1 MNILVMSVFPNYFN
15 ATGLADALEDCQGHE
30 VLQAAHLGSGGGKK
44 YYEWGTHSKVFEM
57 RNLANLKEAVKT
69 ADCIIVCGMMVFH
82 IWNQIRLQINSAGI
96 VYKNTDAFWAD
107 VPDKT
112 KVIGIVSDSAI
123 LERDWSDVLQRFD
136 AIFAMPDLFDY
147 VHHERLYPALQ
158 VNTAFH
164 APHEP
169 RDKVVIGHSP
179 GNKMASNRKG
189 TDEISDVLGDL
200 SQTYNFEFRVLADM
214 THEQCV
220 TAKGDM
226 DIFIDQLQ
234 DPPHST
240 IMDGLPPFLGA
251 LGKSGQEA
259 MCNGCATIT
268 SANLVSTEPYFPNP
282 PVIIANRKAILRYE
296 VENLLRYPR
305 YRYHKATEQYEW
317 ASEYLTAEF
326 VSRYINRGINGTL
339 SS

>member
-1 MNILVMSVFPNYFN
+1 MSVFPNYFN

-30 VLQAAHLGSGGGKK
+30 VLQAAHLGSGEGTK
-44 YYEWGTHSKVFEM
+44 YYQWATHSKVFDM

-82 IWNQIRLQINSAGI
+82 IWNQMRRDKQFAGRLYES
-96 VYKNTDAFWAD
+96 TDAFWAD
-107 VPDKT
+107 VPDGT
-112 KVIGIVSDSAI
+112 KVIGVVSDSAI
-123 LERDWSDVLQRFD
+123 LERDWSDVLPRFD

-147 VHHERLYPALQ
+147 VHHDKLYPALQ

-169 RDKVVIGHSP
+169 RAKVVIGHSP
-179 GNKMASNRKG
+179 GNKRANNRKG
-189 TDEISDVLGDL
+189 TNEISDVLGDL
-200 SQTYNFEFRVLADM
+200 SQRYDFEFRVLSDM
-214 THEQCV
+214 THEECV

-296 VENLLRYPR
+296 VENLMRYPQ

-317 ASEYLTAEF
+317 ASKYLTPEF

-339 SS
+339 STKN